1 MELGGD
7 YMNQKLDNIKM
18 IFIDIDGTL
27 YNTEKQVTEY
37 TKNILNIVKD
47 KGIYVVLCSGRS
59 NKDVCEIS
67 KDVNASKYVISS
79 NGALVYNYVDDLDIF
94 ESVMEKESLE
104 KMWTLCENE
113 KKWELIIES
122 KEQVYIN
129 ELMFRRRPERFIK
142 IDKIDDISNKN
153 IFQMVL
159 NIEESGKDDKVKEIL
174 EKEEKIWAPNY
185 GVGVTCAFFDIN
197 NKNIDKGI
205 GIKHLIENLGIK
217 KEETIGF
224 GDGVNDLAM
233 FRECGIGVAMGNA
246 EEKLKDMADY
256 ITQTNDEHGVA
267 KFIEKYILDK

>member
-1 MELGGD
+1 
-7 YMNQKLDNIKM
+7 MNQKMNNIKM
-18 IFIDIDGTL
+18 IFLDIDGTL

-37 TKNILNIVKD
+37 TKNVLNRVKD

-59 NKDVCEIS
+59 NRDVCEIS

-79 NGALVYNYVDDLDIF
+79 NGAFVYNYVDDVDIF

-104 KMWTLCENE
+104 KMWTLCEKE
-113 KKWELIIES
+113 KKRELIIES

-129 ELMFRRRPERFIK
+129 ELIFRRRPERFIK
-142 IDKIDDISNKN
+142 IDKIDDISNKK

-159 NIEESGKDDKVKEIL
+159 NIEESGKYDKVKEIL
-174 EKEEKIWAPNY
+174 EKERTIWTPNY
-185 GVGVTCAFFDIN
+185 GVGVKCSFFDIN

-205 GIKHLIENLGIK
+205 GIQHLIKNLGIK

-233 FRECGIGVAMGNA
+233 FRECGVGVAMGNA
-246 EEKLKDMADY
+246 EEKLKEMSDY
-256 ITQTNDEHGVA
+256 ITLTNNEDGIA

>member
-1 MELGGD
+1 
-7 YMNQKLDNIKM
+7 MNPKIDNIKM

-159 NIEESGKDDKVKEIL
+159 NIEESEKGDKVKEIL

-267 KFIEKYILDK
+267 EFIEKYILDK

>member
-7 YMNQKLDNIKM
+7 CMNTKLDNIKM

-159 NIEESGKDDKVKEIL
+159 NIEESEKGDKVKEIL

-267 KFIEKYILDK
+267 KFIEKYKD